1 MKKKLPTPVK
11 DGLVGLAFGTA
22 MIIPGVAGGTI
33 LLISG
38 IYKKIVNAV
47 AHLFTKDFGRNFLIL
62 LPVGIGAILAFAAL
76 IFPLNLAMQYCMFAI
91 VSLFAGLLIGSLP
104 GVIDNVKGKPRK
116 KRYILSFG
124 IFFVITAFIGVFSLI
139 FPTISWINDAFRD
152 VPVYLYFV
160 MIAVGFLASAG
171 LVVPGFSGSLLL
183 LAICFYQPILNLFK
197 FENVGASFGL
207 IFSFAVGAVFGF
219 VIFSKIMNHYLA
231 KHKTGTYY
239 ASLGMIIGSLV
250 SVFVNSK
257 MIDYCKSSSF
267 GLVDQ
272 ILGPILLTVGLAVGF
287 LFVRYTRAKGA
298 VEDAKN

>member
-1 MKKKLPTPVK
+1 MKKKLPTPIK

-38 IYKKIVNAV
+38 IYKKIVSAV
-47 AHLFTKDFGRNFLIL
+47 SNLISKKFGRNLLIL
-62 LPVGIGAILAFAAL
+62 LPVLIGAILSFAAL

-104 GVIDNVKGKPRK
+104 GVIDNVKGHPCK
-116 KRYILSFG
+116 KSYILSFG
-124 IFFVITAFIGVFSLI
+124 IFFVLTALIGVFSLI

-152 VPVYLYFV
+152 VPIYLYFV
-160 MIAVGFLASAG
+160 MIGVGFLASAG

-183 LAICFYQPILNLFK
+183 LAISFYQPILNLFK

-207 IFSFAVGAVFGF
+207 IFAFAVGVIIGF
-219 VIFSKIMNHYLA
+219 IIFSKIMNYFLG
-231 KHKTGTYY
+231 KHRVGTYY

-250 SVFVNSK
+250 SVFANSK

-267 GLVDQ
+267 GLLDQ
-272 ILGPILLTVGLAVGF
+272 ILGPILLVIGLVIGY
-287 LFVRYTRAKGA
+287 LFVRYARTKG
-298 VEDAKN
+298 VIEDAEN